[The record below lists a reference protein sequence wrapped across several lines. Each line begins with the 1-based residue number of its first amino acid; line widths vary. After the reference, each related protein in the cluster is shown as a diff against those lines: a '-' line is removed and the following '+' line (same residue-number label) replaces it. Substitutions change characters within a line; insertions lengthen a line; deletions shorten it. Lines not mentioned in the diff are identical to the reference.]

1 MSQTHH
7 LYVFREHVELING
20 QQTRKKLFY
29 ALISS
34 HQFLSTPQEIATLG
48 MVKPLKVIVR
58 KYHTRD
64 EGRIIQIIF
73 RDFRFKVFPQSDS
86 FWNIQR

>member
-1 MSQTHH
+1 MRMSQLHH
-7 LYVFREHVELING
+7 SFVFREHVEPING

-48 MVKPLKVIVR
+48 MVKPLKVIFR
-58 KYHTRD
+58 KYLTRD
-64 EGRIIQIIF
+64 EFYPI
-73 RDFRFKVFPQSDS
+73 
-86 FWNIQR
+86 